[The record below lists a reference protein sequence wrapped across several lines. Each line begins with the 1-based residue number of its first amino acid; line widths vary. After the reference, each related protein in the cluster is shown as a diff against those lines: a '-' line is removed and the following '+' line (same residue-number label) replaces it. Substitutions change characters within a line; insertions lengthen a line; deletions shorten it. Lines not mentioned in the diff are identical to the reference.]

1 MEKYKEIKI
10 INESLKVVTY
20 AQYWKQT
27 LSDQNVLLSAYDLK
41 TRKMQMTF
49 LQPKVQAPK
58 TSEDYKKIVFEVLSK
73 DVHPIDQIEFYK

>member
-10 INESLKVVTY
+10 RNEALKAVTY

-27 LSDQNVLLSAYDLK
+27 PSDQSRLLSSYDIK
-41 TRKMQMTF
+41 TKKMQMKF

-58 TSEDYKKIVFEVLSK
+58 TSLDYTKTSFEVPTK
-73 DVHPIDQIEFYK
+73 DVHPIEHI